1 MHFGCQSLFFL
12 VKVMKKKFSVLVL
25 LLFIFGVSFAYS
37 QSTAKSNPYIDGEV
51 LTYEGNLNKLVFRG
65 ISVAN
70 LTFTTSKAENGKD
83 YFVKAEAIS
92 KGTLLKLFR
101 FSFLYRVES
110 TINSENLTIIK
121 TIKRDEQ
128 GERVRDSEANFDYVE
143 KKVTYTE
150 TDPKDANRPPR
161 RIASAIESETH
172 DMVSGIYFL
181 RGMPLE
187 IGKTLNL
194 MVSDSGLVYQV
205 PIKVTKREMQNTILG
220 KIMCFR
226 VEPQVFGKG
235 RMIESEGS
243 MIIWITDDNRRLPVR
258 ANLNTSIGKVD
269 VKLRKYEVKK

>member
-1 MHFGCQSLFFL
+1 
-12 VKVMKKKFSVLVL
+12 
-25 LLFIFGVSFAYS
+25 
-37 QSTAKSNPYIDGEV
+37 
-51 LTYEGNLNKLVFRG
+51 
-65 ISVAN
+65 
-70 LTFTTSKAENGKD
+70 TSKAENGKD